1 MTYSFA
7 GRQARV
13 LHPSAE
19 MRDRLVRR
27 LASLG
32 IRAEGR
38 WPALDPQDTSA
49 DLLVID
55 IDRGES
61 GQFPWAAGAAP
72 MPVVGLVGSETPG
85 RLQWAIDQGVDALLP
100 TGAMANL
107 FSALV
112 YASAR
117 HAERTERQRTEAEAS
132 RRNGM
137 RLDLI
142 RAVIALMQAEGIGD
156 AAALKRLRALAMVER
171 LPLED
176 AAQRYLS
183 DISALRGR
191 A

>member
-7 GRQARV
+7 GHHARV

-19 MRDRLVRR
+19 MRARLVRR

-32 IRAEGR
+32 IRAEDR
-38 WPALDPQDTSA
+38 WPALDDQDAAA

-61 GQFPWAAGAAP
+61 GQFPWAPGAAP

-85 RLQWAIDQGVDALLP
+85 RLQWAIEQGVDALLP
-100 TGAMANL
+100 IGATANL

-112 YASAR
+112 IASAR
-117 HAERTERQRTEAEAS
+117 HAERVERQRAEAEAS

-137 RLDLI
+137 RLELI
-142 RAVIALMQAEGIGD
+142 RAVNALMQAEGIGD

-176 AAQRYLS
+176 AARRYLT
-183 DISALRGR
+183 DIASLRGR